1 MRFPLSLLLIPATS
15 FSLIADDFSDAER
28 IGEELGSEAFESS
41 ETEIALSDL
50 EKFVSTLA
58 SDQFEGRGTGDPG
71 ERMAT
76 EYFAAFLEGLDLVPE
91 GDDDTFFQPFEFRAG
106 MELEG
111 ENSLTVPGPDRDREL
126 APGEEYQPLSIST
139 SGEVDAEVVF
149 VGFGIYHED
158 YNSFEGLDV
167 EGKWV
172 LALRGNPATRN
183 EDLRRF
189 APLVQK
195 ARMSQEK
202 GAAGILFV
210 KAENPEV
217 GPELIPPSISIGSV
231 RETLPSIVL
240 TDELAATLFE
250 VGGSDSDLK
259 TLFNAYNKEERT
271 KGFPLP
277 IRIQAEIGLAED
289 MDAGRNVL
297 GRLVVGE
304 EPSEEVVIIGGHIDH
319 IGFGN
324 RGGSRAK
331 GDAAE
336 ALHPGADDNASG
348 IAAIM
353 EMAQYLTEKTRS
365 GELELKRDIIFAGW
379 SGEEVGLWGSRAFVR
394 EEREETDREVYPGVA
409 AYLNLD
415 MVGRASDNGLTLNGT
430 ASSSDWKAILDSIP
444 ESEGLTIKKS
454 PSPYIPSDG
463 SSFYLAG
470 VPMLAAFTGLH
481 DDYHTPEDTIDK
493 IDFAGLEQ
501 VTNYLS
507 SLVVEIANQPKA
519 PVYVEVP
526 RTRGGGR
533 PLKVTMGI
541 RMEEYYGP
549 GIRITEVVADSP
561 AEKAGLRVGDILRS
575 LNGEDIARVEG
586 LLDELRKLEPNT
598 EYPVI
603 LKRGEEKLDVTI
615 SLDPR

>member
-1 MRFPLSLLLIPATS
+1 PLSLFLAFATP
-15 FSLIADDFSDAER
+15 FSLVAKNFSEAEQ
-28 IGEELGSEAFESS
+28 IGEELGTEALESS
-41 ETEIALSDL
+41 EAGIALSDL
-50 EKFVSTLA
+50 EAFVSTLA

-76 EYFAAFLEGLDLVPE
+76 EYFATFLEGLGLQPE
-91 GDDDTFFQPFEFRAG
+91 GDEATFFQPFEFRAG
-106 MELEG
+106 MELDG
-111 ENSLTVPGPDRDREL
+111 ENSLTVPGPDGDRKL
-126 APGEEYQPLSIST
+126 APGEGYQPLSIST
-139 SGEVDAEVVF
+139 SDEVDAEVVF
-149 VGFGIYHED
+149 VGFGIDHED

-172 LALRGNPATRN
+172 LALRGNPEGRN

-195 ARMSQEK
+195 ARMAKDK

-217 GPELIPPSISIGSV
+217 GPELIPPSNSVGSIK
-231 RETLPSIVL
+231 EPLPSIVI
-240 TDELAATLFE
+240 TDELAATLLKA
-250 VGGSDSDLK
+250 GGSDSEPK
-259 TLFNAYNKEERT
+259 TLFDAYNEEERT
-271 KGFPLP
+271 KGFPLS

-304 EPSEEVVIIGGHIDH
+304 KPSEEVIIVGGHIDH
-319 IGFGN
+319 IGFGY
-324 RGGSRAK
+324 RGGSRAE
-331 GDAAE
+331 GYAAE

-365 GELELKRDIIFAGW
+365 GKLELKRDILFAGW

-394 EEREETDREVYPGVA
+394 EAREETDREVYPGVA

-415 MVGRASDNGLTLNGT
+415 MVGRASNSGLTLNGT
-430 ASSSDWKAILDSIP
+430 ASSSDWQAILDAIP
-444 ESEGLTIKKS
+444 KPEGLTIKRS

-481 DDYHTPEDTIDK
+481 DDYHTPGDTIDK

-501 VTNYLS
+501 VTKYLS
-507 SLVVEIANQPKA
+507 SLVVEIANNPEA
-519 PVYVEVP
+519 PAYVEVP
-526 RTRGGGR
+526 RNRGGGR

-541 RMEEYYGP
+541 RMEEYNGP

-561 AEKAGLRVGDILRS
+561 AEKAGFQAGDILRS

-586 LLDELRKLEPNT
+586 LLDELRKLEPDT
-598 EYPVI
+598 EYPVV
-603 LKRGEEKLDVTI
+603 LKRGNEELDVTI
-615 SLDPR
+615 SLEPR